1 MNSFELCLK
10 LLDDLDAHQRAAI
23 ARRLNVINQDAL
35 LTERDKKCANEC
47 DKLCDIILDKA
58 GINVHSKSRE
68 VIVVYARRVVCKI
81 LRDKG
86 FTYHSIAKALGID
99 HSSVIFHYNKA
110 LDAEDYPGIYP
121 EYHYIKKLVEKNDC

>member
-10 LLDDLDAHQRAAI
+10 LLDDLDAHQRAAV

-47 DKLCDIILDKA
+47 NKLCDAILDKA

-68 VIVVYARRVVCKI
+68 VNIVCARRVVCKI

-86 FTYHSIAKALGID
+86 FTYHSIAKALGMN

-110 LDAEDYPGIYP
+110 LDSEEYPRIYP
-121 EYHYIKKLVEKNDC
+121 EYHQIKKLVEESD